1 MSGFVFGS
9 LVVLS
14 HQEALEQMLVCS
26 QHLLHLEELSLLVFL
41 VYNLFSMHTFLY
53 IEILSAWIGLQRL
66 GTCLRSSR
74 SFSCSI
80 RSFSRS
86 SFMVFCLVRRCW
98 SRWSTHLAPLEP
110 EESSFFSF
118 GFSGLY
124 LCSLRSFIFEDFSFA

>member
-14 HQEALEQMLVCS
+14 HQEALEQMRVYS
-26 QHLLHLEELSLLVFL
+26 QRLLHLEE
-41 VYNLFSMHTFLY
+41 
-53 IEILSAWIGLQRL
+53 
-66 GTCLRSSR
+66 RSSR

-80 RSFSRS
+80 RFHAPRS
-86 SFMVFCLVRRCW
+86 WCFVSPGGVGGDGR
-98 SRWSTHLAPLEP
+98 SHLAPLEP